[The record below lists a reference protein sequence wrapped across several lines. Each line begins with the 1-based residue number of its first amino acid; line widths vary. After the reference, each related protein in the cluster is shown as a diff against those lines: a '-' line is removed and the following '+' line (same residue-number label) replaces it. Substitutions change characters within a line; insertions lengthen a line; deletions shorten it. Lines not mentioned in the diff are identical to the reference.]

1 MNQLFKRDVPKG
13 ARILAGVI
21 LVINLFLVAGVLLFL
36 RDPELIRESMKGMA
50 LFTEEELQALRAE
63 IPMQLVM
70 SGMVIIGLL
79 LIIFKNTWGYILYAI
94 PPVITAFQSLLMGD
108 LGGVGQSLLGVV
120 VMGLLIFLPRRE
132 PLRMERQEN
141 ASNYSYNIPP
151 RPEVLPKDD
160 STESER
166 DLSLSADDQDK
177 A

>member
-1 MNQLFKRDVPKG
+1 
-13 ARILAGVI
+13 
-21 LVINLFLVAGVLLFL
+21 
-36 RDPELIRESMKGMA
+36 
-50 LFTEEELQALRAE
+50 
-63 IPMQLVM
+63 
-70 SGMVIIGLL
+70 
-79 LIIFKNTWGYILYAI
+79 
-94 PPVITAFQSLLMGD
+94 MGD

-151 RPEVLPKDD
+151 RPEGLPKDD